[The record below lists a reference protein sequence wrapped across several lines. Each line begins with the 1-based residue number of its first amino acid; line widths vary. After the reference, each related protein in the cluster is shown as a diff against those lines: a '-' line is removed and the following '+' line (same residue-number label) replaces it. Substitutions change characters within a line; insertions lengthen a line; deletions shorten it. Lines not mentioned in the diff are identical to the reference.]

1 MAAPTGGMPPG
12 RTCPR
17 SRSAYCGGYLNGAQ
31 PVLWIGAGMY
41 VADDAF
47 DAELA
52 GVVTPAAG
60 LFATGFFATA
70 FLAVAFLVIFFMRR
84 TLQQPAKGRQYTRMR
99 NRRMRT
105 LVGLAL
111 VLLAAGPL
119 HAQTLEPAA
128 QEALAATLRMLR
140 DPALRAPAVAGNPQ
154 ASAIDKQVL
163 SMTGSPQLAQ
173 EFYDLAAL
181 IFEDLTRH
189 SGGDADRMRETL
201 ESAAKDPAAFASLLR
216 PATLDRLR
224 ALAVKISDRPR

>member
-1 MAAPTGGMPPG
+1 MAAPSGGPG
-12 RTCPR
+12 RTCTR

-41 VADDAF
+41 VGEDAF

-60 LFATGFFATA
+60 FFATGFFATA
-70 FLAVAFLVIFFMRR
+70 FLAVAFLVIFFMPR
-84 TLQQPAKGRQYTRMR
+84 TLQQAAKGRQY
-99 NRRMRT
+99 RRMRI
-105 LVGLAL
+105 LVALAL
-111 VLLAAGPL
+111 VLLAPGPL

-154 ASAIDKQVL
+154 ASAIDKQIL

-181 IFEDLTRH
+181 IFEDLTRG
-189 SGGDADRMRETL
+189 SGGDANKMRETL
-201 ESAAKDPAAFASLLR
+201 ESAAKDPAALAALLR